1 MFSSTKSRRR
11 PPSTDSPG
19 PRSSSGRPLG
29 PACCPP
35 CACQRGGSGQTPEA
49 RAPTTSPSCEG
60 GCKPSFIFYQKAG
73 VGCSLGLGSGAWE
86 LTGRGR
92 EALGYLKGASRTCG
106 SRWSSASPQSV
117 PTARAPRKPSRG
129 RNRRGPRSRSRS
141 RERGAGR
148 LSSRIARAL

>member
-1 MFSSTKSRRR
+1 ML
-11 PPSTDSPG
+11 PPLCLPERGVRAD
-19 PRSSSGRPLG
+19 PRSRCTYNISL
-29 PACCPP
+29 
-35 CACQRGGSGQTPEA
+35 
-49 RAPTTSPSCEG
+49 SCEG
-60 GCKPSFIFYQKAG
+60 GCKPSFIFYQKTA
-73 VGCSLGLGSGAWE
+73 VGCSLGLGSGVWE

-92 EALGYLKGASRTCG
+92 EALGYLEGASRTCG

-148 LSSRIARAL
+148 LSSRTARAL